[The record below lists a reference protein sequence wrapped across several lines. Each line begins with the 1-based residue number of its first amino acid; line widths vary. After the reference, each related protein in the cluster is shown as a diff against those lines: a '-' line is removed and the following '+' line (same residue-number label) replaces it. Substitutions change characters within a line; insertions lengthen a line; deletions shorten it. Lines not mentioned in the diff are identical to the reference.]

1 MIWKSIW
8 SINSWKYWGH
18 TTRKPDCF
26 LTEMS
31 KSITHT
37 VNTTHSIYVKLSAHF
52 VYILY
57 FRFVRK
63 NWKEKGY
70 SFSVFWWQTIFEE
83 FRDVIAHL
91 NIDRAKISLKIQ
103 VNFFILPPPKSYF
116 WIIFLEVTLIAN
128 NFSTY
133 KILLDHIW
141 LDYRPGKHFNCIFY
155 VWHYTL
161 NQCVRGL
168 GVPKTI

>member
-1 MIWKSIW
+1 
-8 SINSWKYWGH
+8 
-18 TTRKPDCF
+18 
-26 LTEMS
+26 MS

-37 VNTTHSIYVKLSAHF
+37 VNTTHSIHVKLSAHF

-103 VNFFILPPPKSYF
+103 VKFFILPPPKSYF